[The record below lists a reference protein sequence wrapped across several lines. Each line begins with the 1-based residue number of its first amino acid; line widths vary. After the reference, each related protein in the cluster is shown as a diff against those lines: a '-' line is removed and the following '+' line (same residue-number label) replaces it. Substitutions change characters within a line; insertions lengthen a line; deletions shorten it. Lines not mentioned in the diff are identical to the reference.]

1 MSIIDKMYD
10 LWHIHGKTY
19 DLTSFL
25 EQHPGGR
32 AILEKTRGQKDI
44 SALFETYHAFSD
56 IQQIETILQKYQ
68 VAGSDEE
75 PMFDFRQYRQCVEQI
90 RTLLP
95 GRANIKADASWLLI
109 NVLVLGV
116 YMCALSFATCSTYH
130 TLVKCFAAMVA
141 ASCESS
147 QFFTTLHDASHYA
160 ITTNPHTNE
169 VISKVWNSWTL
180 WNHHLWFYHHVYYHH
195 SFTGLQNDP
204 DANIYD
210 IWSIFNLKVKYFPG
224 IQALYAFFP
233 GQHYLQSIWYVIA
246 SFEHS
251 SNVKRK
257 EYRLPKIV
265 YYDNVDM
272 LFVALKL
279 NLFWFMGLCP
289 TILYMMVHSFL
300 YYINVFAD
308 HDLYES
314 KVDNHY
320 EGNNWFKMQV
330 HNSAG
335 FMQQCRWWAVFFG
348 GINYQIEHHLFPNM
362 CHVHYAKIAHIV
374 REFCESHH
382 IKYVHY
388 DTLGDAYASFQKSM
402 KKLH

>member
-1 MSIIDKMYD
+1 MSDE

-19 DLTSFL
+19 DLAPFL
-25 EQHPGGR
+25 EKHPGGR
-32 AILEKTRGQKDI
+32 DILEKTRGQKDS
-44 SALFETYHAFSD
+44 SALFETYHAFSN
-56 IQQIETILQKYQ
+56 IQQIETTLQKYQ
-68 VAGSDEE
+68 VEGSDEE
-75 PMFDFRQYRQCVEQI
+75 PMYDFTQYRQCVEQI
-90 RTLLP
+90 RQLLP
-95 GRANIKADASWLLI
+95 GRADIKAGWSWLLV
-109 NVLVLGV
+109 NAVVLGIYV
-116 YMCALSFATCSTYH
+116 YALYFATSSTSH
-130 TLVKCFAAMVA
+130 ILIKCVAGVVA

-160 ITTNPHTNE
+160 ITTNPVTNE
-169 VISKVWNSWTL
+169 LISKVWNSWTL
-180 WNHHLWFYHHVYYHH
+180 WNTHLWFYHHVYYHH

-210 IWSIFNLKVKYFPG
+210 IWSIFNVKGNYYPG
-224 IQALYAFFP
+224 VQALYAFFP

-257 EYRLPKIV
+257 EYRLPNIV
-265 YYDNVDM
+265 YYEKED
-272 LFVALKL
+272 LALMAVKL
-279 NLFWFMGLCP
+279 HCFWLMGLYP
-289 TILYMMVHSFL
+289 TVLYMMVHSFL

-335 FMQQCRWWAVFFG
+335 FMQQNRWWATFFG

-362 CHVHYAKIAHIV
+362 SHVHYAKIAPIV
-374 REFCESHH
+374 QEFCAAHNV
-382 IKYVHY
+382 KYVHY
-388 DTLGDAYASFQKSM
+388 ENLGDAYKSFQKSM
-402 KKLH
+402 NKVH